1 MIDIYKTEIAQLK
14 VEMIKSDQNAS
25 KQVQNVENETR
36 KEMKYN
42 FNKLTLEYNELST
55 KYNCMKEQYSS
66 CERDSRAYKHDS
78 TVLVSDIAVL
88 RGELKAQEIQNAN
101 TRSVISNIEE
111 DFKRKVS
118 ILENKYKSEINQL
131 NKMHETHCVSVAD
144 GMSTLEKQW
153 EAEKVTLNSSIE
165 TEMLL
170 RRKMELDMKR
180 ERKKMEL
187 TLSTALNQVHNNNTE
202 DMIDRTMIGN
212 LIVSYIQRRR

>member
-1 MIDIYKTEIAQLK
+1 
-14 VEMIKSDQNAS
+14 
-25 KQVQNVENETR
+25 
-36 KEMKYN
+36 
-42 FNKLTLEYNELST
+42 
-55 KYNCMKEQYSS
+55 
-66 CERDSRAYKHDS
+66 
-78 TVLVSDIAVL
+78 
-88 RGELKAQEIQNAN
+88 
-101 TRSVISNIEE
+101 
-111 DFKRKVS
+111 
-118 ILENKYKSEINQL
+118 
-131 NKMHETHCVSVAD
+131 MHETHCVSVAD

-212 LIVSYIQRRR
+212 LIVSYIQRPR